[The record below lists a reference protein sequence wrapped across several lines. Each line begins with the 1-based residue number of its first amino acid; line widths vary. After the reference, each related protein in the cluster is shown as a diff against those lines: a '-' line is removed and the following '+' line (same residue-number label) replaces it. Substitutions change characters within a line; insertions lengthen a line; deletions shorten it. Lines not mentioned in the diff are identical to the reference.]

1 VQPPPPA
8 LFVPVKAAVTPPT
21 GQNRPFLGEDTKAKA
36 VDSIETTPVNPFR
49 RAAKGTES
57 DTIPHL

>member
-21 GQNRPFLGEDTKAKA
+21 GNNRPFLGEDAA
-36 VDSIETTPVNPFR
+36 ASFQAMPVNPFR
-49 RAAKGTES
+49 RVAKGMERLSGTQNY
-57 DTIPHL
+57 T